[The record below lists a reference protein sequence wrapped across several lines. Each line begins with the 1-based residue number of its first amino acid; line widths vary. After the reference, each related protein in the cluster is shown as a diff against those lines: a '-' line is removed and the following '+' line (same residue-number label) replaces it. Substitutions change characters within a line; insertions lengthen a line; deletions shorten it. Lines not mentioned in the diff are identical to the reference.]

1 MPEVLLLKS
10 LEKIIAVSGL
20 LLMTASAVLPQSQ
33 SAKAA
38 ADLVR
43 TQIVGTW
50 RGSSTCMVKD
60 SPCHDEI
67 NVYRV
72 AEIPGKPDFASVT
85 GSKVVDGKEIVMG
98 TSEWKYDPEKKVL
111 EWEGPHGTFRLTVQ
125 GEKMEG
131 TLSDKD
137 GAVYRRILLKKEK

>member
-1 MPEVLLLKS
+1 MLKFV
-10 LEKIIAVSGL
+10 EKMIAVSGL
-20 LLMTASAVLPQSQ
+20 ILMTAGAGLSHSQ

-38 ADLVR
+38 ADMVR

-50 RGSSTCMVKD
+50 RGNSTCAVKE

-67 NVYRV
+67 NVYRFT
-72 AEIPGKPDFASVT
+72 EIPGKPDLVSVT
-85 GSKVVDGKEIVMG
+85 ASKVVDGKEIEMG

-111 EWEGPHGTFRLTVQ
+111 EWEGPHGTFRLTAQ
-125 GEKMEG
+125 DGKLEG